1 MTIEEILTGESK
13 NVEFKVQRPKDS
25 SKYMKT
31 VVAFSN
37 GEGGRIVF
45 GVDDSSREVVGIP
58 KEIVF
63 SEIDAIT
70 TAISDCC
77 EPVVIP
83 DVYLQSIG
91 DKTIIIAEISAGK
104 QRPYYIKSMGIKDGT
119 YIRVSGTSR
128 PAGRDLTAEM
138 YYEDEGRSYDTVIR
152 KDLTVTDE
160 EIAELCRQMKEVAVS
175 NAKSKAQ
182 AEELKD
188 VTKNVLLSWGLLAE
202 AEDGSVRPT
211 NGYVYLLG
219 KDEFLSQIQCGMFK
233 GKTRTVFVDKRE
245 YSGPLWKQIDDAF
258 QFVLRNIR
266 LGARL
271 EGIYRKDIYELP
283 PDSIR
288 ELIINAVM
296 NCSFL
301 QNSHIQVAVYDDR
314 LEITSPGGLMPGVT
328 LDKMKE
334 GYSKIRNRALAHAF
348 SYMNLIEAW
357 GSGIPKLMEA
367 MREYGLRDPEFCD
380 LEIGFRINLYRKEE
394 NELETEHPVLVIED
408 KPDSKCD
415 EKEPKRSQKGA
426 EKEPKRSQ
434 KGAEKELKNRAQ
446 IKNGILQ
453 RMQENPAITQREL
466 MEEFELTRKQIQ
478 TIIKELQENEL
489 VERQGSARSG
499 KWVVKHIQKTD

>member
-1 MTIEEILTGESK
+1 MTIEEILAGESK

-25 SKYMKT
+25 EKYMKT

-45 GVDDSSREVVGIP
+45 GVDDTTCEVVGIP
-58 KEIVF
+58 KDILF

-70 TAISDCC
+70 SAISDSC

-83 DVYLQSIG
+83 DVYLQTID

-104 QRPYYIKSMGIKDGT
+104 QRPYYIKSKGIKDGT

-138 YYEDEGRSYDTVIR
+138 YYEDEGRSYDKVIR

-175 NAKSKAQ
+175 NTKSAAQ
-182 AEELKD
+182 KEAVKD

-202 AEDGSVRPT
+202 AEDGSIHPT
-211 NGYVYLLG
+211 NGYVFLLG
-219 KDEFLSQIQCGMFK
+219 KDDFLSHIQCGMFK
-233 GKTRTVFVDKRE
+233 GKNRAVFVDKRE
-245 YSGPLWKQIDDAF
+245 YGGPLWKQVDDAF
-258 QFVLRNIR
+258 QFVLRNIH
-266 LGARL
+266 LGAKL

-296 NCSFL
+296 NCSYL
-301 QNSHIQVAVYDDR
+301 QNSHIQVAIYDDR

-367 MREYGLRDPEFCD
+367 MREYGLREPEFRD
-380 LEIGFRINLYRKEE
+380 LEIGLRINLYRRVEGTNLVTDQETSQETNQELKTNQETDNKPAKKSTNRDRILDE
-394 NELETEHPVLVIED
+394 VRKNPSITQKELECVTGL
-408 KPDSKCD
+408 S
-415 EKEPKRSQKGA
+415 
-426 EKEPKRSQ
+426 
-434 KGAEKELKNRAQ
+434 
-446 IKNGILQ
+446 
-453 RMQENPAITQREL
+453 
-466 MEEFELTRKQIQ
+466 
-478 TIIKELQENEL
+478 
-489 VERQGSARSG
+489 RSG
-499 KWVVKHIQKTD
+499 VRYIMQQLCKEGVLRRVGSTKKGQWLLTENKHNVLNDSGGR